1 MDLNSKTKGVTGDVY
16 LTVTDTITGQIKEK
30 RFMPNLV
37 VDIGKSYIASRMI
50 GTSPTV
56 MTNIALGSNST
67 SPVGGDSTLGT
78 ELGRV
83 VMTSATSLNNVVTYT
98 ATFGAGVATGGIQ
111 EAGIF
116 NATTA
121 GTMLCRTTFPVVNK
135 GASDSIAIS
144 WAITIA

>member
-1 MDLNSKTKGVTGDVY
+1 MDLNSKTSGVIGDVY
-16 LTVTDTITGQIKEK
+16 LTVTDTITGQITDK

-50 GTSPTV
+50 GISPTV

-67 SPVGGDSTLGT
+67 SPTGGDATLGT

-83 VMTSATSLNNVVTYT
+83 VMTSSTSLNNVVTYT
-98 ATFGAGVATGGIQ
+98 ATFGAGIATGGIQ

-116 NATTA
+116 NATSA

-135 GASDSIAIS
+135 GSADSIAIS
-144 WAITIA
+144 WSVTIS

>member
-67 SPVGGDSTLGT
+67 SAVGGDSTLGT